1 MTSRIAF
8 ALTSLAFGLG
18 LGLAAC
24 AVEAGD
30 PEAITEEPSQLT
42 SEPAA
47 GRALDGAGGPST
59 QTEYTY
65 FRCSL
70 NGGLWLTRTDCQ
82 AACAGGTCRLVLICK
97 NDQGQQIPCP

>member
-1 MTSRIAF
+1 MKSRIAF
-8 ALTSLAFGLG
+8 TFPAVALGLA

-30 PEAITEEPSQLT
+30 DAAVSDEQSQLT
-42 SEPAA
+42 AESASAA
-47 GRALDGAGGPST
+47 TGNPST

-70 NGGLWLTRTDCQ
+70 NGGLWLTRTSCQ

>member
-1 MTSRIAF
+1 MKSRIAF
-8 ALTSLAFGLG
+8 ALTAALSFAIT
-18 LGLAAC
+18 AC
-24 AVEAGD
+24 AVDADQADEAA
-30 PEAITEEPSQLT
+30 EATSDEPGQLT
-42 SEPAA
+42 TTSTGASA
-47 GRALDGAGGPST
+47 GTPGT

-97 NDQGQQIPCP
+97 NGQGQQIPCP